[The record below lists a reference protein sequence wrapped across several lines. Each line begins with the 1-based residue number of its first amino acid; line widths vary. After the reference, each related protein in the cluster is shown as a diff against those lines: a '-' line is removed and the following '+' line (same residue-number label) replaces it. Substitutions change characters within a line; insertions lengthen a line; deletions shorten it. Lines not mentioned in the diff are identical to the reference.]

1 MSKLVKSKRSKNPL
15 ALPAVAARPMNLW
28 QDRGDRG
35 EARIEIVPLI
45 DVIFCI
51 LVFFLLASLQ
61 FSRQQ
66 AIGLQLPQASTGNA
80 VAKDKKIVTID
91 DRGLIYEDSNTSP
104 VTKDSLRQSLTNYH
118 KTNPKGL
125 IVLHA
130 SRSISYN
137 EVIQVL
143 DILKSVGGD
152 RVALAILPS
161 ESQSNYTDPNLN
173 ITPNSNTD
181 STIPTLDSLPNTNTN
196 TQPNNSI
203 PNSTTTPSIPSLS
216 TPPAN
221 NNPTPKQN
229 TVKPTVPPAP

>member
-1 MSKLVKSKRSKNPL
+1 MAKTKFLPSKKPYSV
-15 ALPAVAARPMNLW
+15 PAVAARPMKLW
-28 QDRGDRG
+28 QDKSGEQ
-35 EARIEIVPLI
+35 EARIEIVPLV

-66 AIGLQLPQASTGNA
+66 AVSLQLPQASSGQS
-80 VAKDKKIVTID
+80 VARETKLVTID
-91 DRGLIYEDSNTSP
+91 DRGLIYEEGNTSP
-104 VTKDSLRQSLTNYH
+104 VTKDSLRQSLTNYR

-152 RVALAILPS
+152 RVALATLPG
-161 ESQSNYTDPNLN
+161 ESQSNYSDPNLN
-173 ITPNSNTD
+173 NPSSNID
-181 STIPTLDSLPNTNTN
+181 TNTN
-196 TQPNNSI
+196 NGTTI
-203 PNSTTTPSIPSLS
+203 PNTRINNNTGDPSIPSLS
-216 TPPAN
+216 TPPTTN
-221 NNPTPKQN
+221 NSKEIPEKSN
-229 TVKPTVPPAP
+229 

>member
-1 MSKLVKSKRSKNPL
+1 VSKLVKSKRSKNPY
-15 ALPAVAARPMNLW
+15 ALPAVSARPMKLW
-28 QDRGDRG
+28 QDRGG
-35 EARIEIVPLI
+35 ENEARIEIVPLI

-80 VAKDKKIVTID
+80 IAKDKKIVTID

-118 KTNPKGL
+118 KINPKGL

-161 ESQSNYTDPNLN
+161 ESQSNYPNYTN
-173 ITPNSNTD
+173 PTPSSNTG
-181 STIPTLDSLPNTNTN
+181 STIPSLNNFPNTNTN

-203 PNSTTTPSIPSLS
+203 PNSTTNSNIPSLS

-221 NNPTPKQN
+221 NSPTPKQN
-229 TVKPTVPPAP
+229 NIKPTVPPAP